1 MQSSLANSE
10 SITLDQYILYSI
22 PTISSSDNK
31 VVIADIYLRDFK
43 NLKNKP
49 KLVVSELTKLFQHYT
64 VGILPIN
71 FASTSTT
78 YGQLTEMLSQTTMYH
93 YHPGAFQLLDV
104 TILEVVAIN
113 WIIAHNAKL
122 LNYTSKKD
130 IERTRYNLRVLA
142 DWCGDY
148 DDYLEF
154 IPKLRKLNV
163 DLGYIENQ
171 LEYIINEYSYAK

>member
-1 MQSSLANSE
+1 MQCSLASAE

-22 PTISSSDNK
+22 PTISNSGNEL
-31 VVIADIYLRDFK
+31 VIADAYLKDFD
-43 NLKNKP
+43 NLENKP
-49 KLVVSELTKLFQHYT
+49 NLAVSELTKLFQHYT

-71 FASTSTT
+71 FAETSSTT
-78 YGQLTEMLSQTTMYH
+78 GQLTEMLSQTTMYH
-93 YHPGAFQLLDV
+93 YHPGAFQVLDAV
-104 TILEVVAIN
+104 ILEVVAIN

-122 LNYTSKKD
+122 ITYTSKKD
-130 IERTRYNLRVLA
+130 IERTRYNLRVMA

-148 DDYLEF
+148 DDYLGF

-171 LEYIINEYSYAK
+171 IEYIANGYSYAG